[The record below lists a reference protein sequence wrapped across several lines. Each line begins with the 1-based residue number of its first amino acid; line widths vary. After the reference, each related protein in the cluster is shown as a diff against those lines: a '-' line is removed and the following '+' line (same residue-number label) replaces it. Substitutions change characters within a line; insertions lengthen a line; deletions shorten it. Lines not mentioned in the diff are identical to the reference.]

1 MTMNSVKIL
10 TSTLGFIAF
19 GAATYLR
26 VLSCPSSAHDEG
38 ATIGDLVVD
47 EVAATPA
54 KAGETTRITLSVE
67 NSGPDRV
74 TITGVRWPTGEPS
87 RVMSFLGSSHSAALG
102 GLPINAGEALRL
114 DCKSAWIKVG
124 PLKANVASGVVVLAR
139 LVLGHFEALL
149 PVHVS
154 PASQR
159 DAATPGPR
167 NRQVTTDALF
177 GFIASGG
184 PAWLRSAKC

>member
-1 MTMNSVKIL
+1 MSSAKML
-10 TSTLGFIAF
+10 TSTLGVVAF
-19 GAATYLR
+19 TTAAYLS
-26 VLSCPSSAHDEG
+26 VLSCPSNAHDEG

-54 KAGETTRITLSVE
+54 KAGDTTRITLSVE

-87 RVMSFLGSSHSAALG
+87 RVMGFLGTSHSAALS
-102 GLPINAGEALRL
+102 GLPIGAGEALRL
-114 DCKSAWIKVG
+114 DGKSAWIEVG
-124 PLKANVASGVVVLAR
+124 PLKADMVSGDVIPAR
-139 LVLGHFEALL
+139 LVLGHFEAPL

-154 PASQR
+154 PAPQR
-159 DAATPGPR
+159 DTAAADPR

-184 PAWLRSAKC
+184 PAWLRSVKC